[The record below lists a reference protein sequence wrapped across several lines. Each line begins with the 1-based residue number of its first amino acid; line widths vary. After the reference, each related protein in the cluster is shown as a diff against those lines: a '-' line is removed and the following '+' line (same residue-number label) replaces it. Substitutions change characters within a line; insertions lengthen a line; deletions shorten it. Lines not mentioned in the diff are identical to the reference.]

1 MYLCTKIQRSMRLYV
16 KEIAKSKGISLTDIF
31 NELGLKSYPSFL
43 RTLDNCDNLKF
54 KQLEII
60 ATKLGCTIDD
70 LKYEPG
76 TSPTSGRSFKCP
88 HCGGDIHV
96 TLD

>member
-1 MYLCTKIQRSMRLYV
+1 MKLYV
-16 KEIAKSKGISLTDIF
+16 KEIAKTKGISLTDIF
-31 NELGLKSYPSFL
+31 SELGLKSYPSFL

-60 ATKLGCTIDD
+60 ANKLGCTIDD

-76 TSPTSGRSFKCP
+76 TSPTSDRSFKCP
-88 HCGGDIHV
+88 HCGADIHI